1 MVLLGD
7 LATDA
12 ASLEQ
17 FVSSASYVVYLNGL
31 VPQAVTLNHPFGML
45 GRELIPVLGDTGES
59 PQHLGARL
67 LELRGTRY
75 QGSLGRLLYAIHL
88 GLE

>member
-31 VPQAVTLNHPFGML
+31 VPQAVTLNDPGPAGERFNHVY
-45 GRELIPVLGDTGES
+45 INNTTGVS
-59 PQHLGARL
+59 FDADAQIDGFIVVA
-67 LELRGTRY
+67 G
-75 QGSLGRLLYAIHL
+75 
-88 GLE
+88 